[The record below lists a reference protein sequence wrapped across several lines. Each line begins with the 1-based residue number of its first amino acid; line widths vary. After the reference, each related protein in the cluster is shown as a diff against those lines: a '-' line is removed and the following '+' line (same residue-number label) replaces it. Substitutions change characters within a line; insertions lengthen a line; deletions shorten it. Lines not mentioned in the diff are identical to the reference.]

1 MRADPDLRGVTLVAL
16 TGYAAPEDVARA
28 KEAGFGAHLA
38 KPPSMEALEQILA
51 NAGGG

>member
-1 MRADPDLRGVTLVAL
+1 
-16 TGYAAPEDVARA
+16 VARA